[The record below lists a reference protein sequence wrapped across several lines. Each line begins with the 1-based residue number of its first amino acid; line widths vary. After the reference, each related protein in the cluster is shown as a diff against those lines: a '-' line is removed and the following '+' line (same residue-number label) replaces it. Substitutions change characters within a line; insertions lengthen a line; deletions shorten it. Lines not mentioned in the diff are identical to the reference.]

1 MRDRLK
7 ALLLAAGLALVF
19 LAFLAPVTAALA
31 QNMFG
36 GDPIADIR
44 IEGTQRIEAD
54 TVRSYMQLNPGD
66 PFAPDRIDKAL
77 KNLFATGLFAD
88 VAFRREGNTLIVK
101 VVENPII
108 NTIAFEGNDFLESKD
123 LFNEIQEKPRTVLT
137 QSRVQADVQ
146 RILNLYRRSGRFGAT
161 VDPKIIK
168 LDQNRVNLVF
178 EIKEGNRTDVRKIS
192 FVGNKS
198 FSDSELRGVILTTET
213 AWYRF
218 LVTTDTYDPDRLQV
232 DRDRLRDFY
241 LTNGYIDFKVVSAVA
256 ELSPEQDAFFI
267 TFTLDEGERYKVGKV
282 DVKTSLKDL
291 DPEVLRSLVQVKE
304 GEWYDQRDVDKTTAA
319 LNDALG
325 SLGYAFVD
333 VQNRL
338 DRDPKKK
345 IVNITFSINEGPK
358 VYVERIDIK
367 GNARTLDSVIRREF
381 RLVEGDAFN
390 SSKLQRTKQRL
401 TNLGFFSNVDVKT
414 LPGTTP
420 DKTVIEVNV
429 EEQSTGELSFGVGY
443 STTNGPLG
451 LIKISERN
459 LLGKGQTLS
468 LATNLSFVTSNITLS
483 FTEPYFLGRPITAG
497 VDIFDTVTQNTNTTF
512 GNSNIPYDE
521 SDLGFGLRAGYD
533 ISEYLHHNIHY
544 SLIRQTISNVS
555 QFASLAIQQQ
565 EGTNLN
571 SLISNE
577 FIYDRRDNKNDPA
590 SGYYIRYR
598 NDISTVP
605 GTLGY
610 MGNRLGGGYYTPFDK
625 SQSIIGSISGE
636 IGYLFD
642 MPKQIPI
649 IDSYQLGG
657 TSFRGF
663 ATAGIGPRDRVHRRF
678 TGRQG
683 ICRRHDPGI
692 LPVGPARRIPGARP
706 CVHRLRHHVRDGCC
720 RRLDQGDIIQDCT
733 CFRASVGFGVIWKS
747 PFGPLAVDFAYPR
760 REGVVRPD
768 TNHQLQRWNELLM
781 TRITPLSLRLVAAL
795 ALAAVVLTGT
805 PPPPAHAQNP
815 AHGHRHRR
823 SAGHPAGFE
832 GGGRRA
838 RGPRQ
843 AGQGL
848 PGRSRQAGRRPE
860 ERGPAA
866 GAGARLHGRG

>member
-19 LAFLAPVTAALA
+19 LAFLAPVTTALA

-36 GDPIADIR
+36 GDPIADIK

-108 NTIAFEGNDFLESKD
+108 NTIAFEGNDYLESKD
-123 LFNEIQEKPRTVLT
+123 LFAEIQEKPRTVLT

-178 EIKEGNRTDVRKIS
+178 EIKEGSRTDVRKIS

-241 LTNGYIDFKVVSAVA
+241 LMNGYIDFKVISAVA
-256 ELSPEQDAFFI
+256 ELSPEQDAFYI
-267 TFTLDEGERYKVGKV
+267 TFSLDEGERYKVGKV

-338 DRDPKKK
+338 DRDSKKK
-345 IVNITFSINEGPK
+345 TVNITFSINEGPK

-401 TNLGFFSNVDVKT
+401 TNLGFFANVDVKT
-414 LPGTTP
+414 LPGSTP

-429 EEQSTGELSFGVGY
+429 EEQSTGELSFGLGY

-459 LLGKGQTLS
+459 LLGKGQSLS

-483 FTEPYFLGRPITAG
+483 FTEPYFLGRPISAG
-497 VDIFDTVTQNTNTTF
+497 VDIFDTVTQNTNSTF

-521 SDLGFGLRAGYD
+521 LDLGFGLRAGYD
-533 ISEYLHHNIHY
+533 ISEYLHHNIRY
-544 SLIRQTISNVS
+544 SLIRQTLSNVS

-610 MGNRLGGGYYTPFDK
+610 MGNRLGGGYYMPFDK
-625 SQSIIGSISGE
+625 SESIIGSVSGE

-642 MPKQIPI
+642 MPKPIPI

-663 ATAGIGPRDRVHRRF
+663 ATQGIGPRDLATADLLGGKEYAVGTVQVSFPMGLPDEYQVRGHVF
-678 TGRQG
+678 SDFGTMYGTDATEG
-683 ICRRHDPGI
+683 I
-692 LPVGPARRIPGARP
+692 V
-706 CVHRLRHHVRDGCC
+706 
-720 RRLDQGDIIQDCT
+720 QDCT
-733 CFRASVGFGVIWKS
+733 CFRASIGFGVIWKS
-747 PFGPLAVDFAYPR
+747 PFGPLAVDFAIPVAKASFDQTQVINFNV
-760 REGVVRPD
+760 G
-768 TNHQLQRWNELLM
+768 TN
-781 TRITPLSLRLVAAL
+781 
-795 ALAAVVLTGT
+795 
-805 PPPPAHAQNP
+805 
-815 AHGHRHRR
+815 
-823 SAGHPAGFE
+823 F
-832 GGGRRA
+832 
-838 RGPRQ
+838 
-843 AGQGL
+843 
-848 PGRSRQAGRRPE
+848 
-860 ERGPAA
+860 
-866 GAGARLHGRG
+866 

>member
-1 MRDRLK
+1 LRDRLK

-36 GDPIADIR
+36 GDPIADIK

-123 LFNEIQEKPRTVLT
+123 LYNEIQEKPRTVLT

-241 LTNGYIDFKVVSAVA
+241 LMNGYIDFKVVSAVA

-367 GNARTLDSVIRREF
+367 GNARTLDSVIRR
-381 RLVEGDAFN
+381 
-390 SSKLQRTKQRL
+390 
-401 TNLGFFSNVDVKT
+401 
-414 LPGTTP
+414 
-420 DKTVIEVNV
+420 
-429 EEQSTGELSFGVGY
+429 
-443 STTNGPLG
+443 
-451 LIKISERN
+451 
-459 LLGKGQTLS
+459 
-468 LATNLSFVTSNITLS
+468 
-483 FTEPYFLGRPITAG
+483 
-497 VDIFDTVTQNTNTTF
+497 
-512 GNSNIPYDE
+512 
-521 SDLGFGLRAGYD
+521 
-533 ISEYLHHNIHY
+533 
-544 SLIRQTISNVS
+544 
-555 QFASLAIQQQ
+555 
-565 EGTNLN
+565 
-571 SLISNE
+571 
-577 FIYDRRDNKNDPA
+577 
-590 SGYYIRYR
+590 
-598 NDISTVP
+598 
-605 GTLGY
+605 
-610 MGNRLGGGYYTPFDK
+610 
-625 SQSIIGSISGE
+625 
-636 IGYLFD
+636 
-642 MPKQIPI
+642 
-649 IDSYQLGG
+649 
-657 TSFRGF
+657 
-663 ATAGIGPRDRVHRRF
+663 
-678 TGRQG
+678 
-683 ICRRHDPGI
+683 
-692 LPVGPARRIPGARP
+692 
-706 CVHRLRHHVRDGCC
+706 
-720 RRLDQGDIIQDCT
+720 
-733 CFRASVGFGVIWKS
+733 
-747 PFGPLAVDFAYPR
+747 
-760 REGVVRPD
+760 
-768 TNHQLQRWNELLM
+768 
-781 TRITPLSLRLVAAL
+781 
-795 ALAAVVLTGT
+795 
-805 PPPPAHAQNP
+805 
-815 AHGHRHRR
+815 
-823 SAGHPAGFE
+823 
-832 GGGRRA
+832 
-838 RGPRQ
+838 
-843 AGQGL
+843 
-848 PGRSRQAGRRPE
+848 
-860 ERGPAA
+860 
-866 GAGARLHGRG
+866 

>member
-36 GDPIADIR
+36 GDPIADIK

-108 NTIAFEGNDFLESKD
+108 NTIAFEGNDYLESKD
-123 LFNEIQEKPRTVLT
+123 LFAEIQEKPRTVLT

-178 EIKEGNRTDVRKIS
+178 EIKEGSRTDVRKIS

-241 LTNGYIDFKVVSAVA
+241 LMNGYIDFKVISAVA

-267 TFTLDEGERYKVGKV
+267 TFSLDEGERYKVGKV

-345 IVNITFSINEGPK
+345 TVNITFSINEGPK

-401 TNLGFFSNVDVKT
+401 TNLGFFSQRRRQDPARVDA
-414 LPGTTP
+414 GQ
-420 DKTVIEVNV
+420 DGHR
-429 EEQSTGELSFGVGY
+429 GECRGAVDRRAQLRSRLFHD
-443 STTNGPLG
+443 
-451 LIKISERN
+451 
-459 LLGKGQTLS
+459 Q
-468 LATNLSFVTSNITLS
+468 
-483 FTEPYFLGRPITAG
+483 RPPRA
-497 VDIFDTVTQNTNTTF
+497 DQ
-512 GNSNIPYDE
+512 
-521 SDLGFGLRAGYD
+521 DLGAEPARQGTVAVPRHQPVLRHLQHHAELHRALFPGPADLRRRRHLRHGDPEHQQHLREFQYPLRRVGSGLRA
-533 ISEYLHHNIHY
+533 
-544 SLIRQTISNVS
+544 
-555 QFASLAIQQQ
+555 
-565 EGTNLN
+565 
-571 SLISNE
+571 
-577 FIYDRRDNKNDPA
+577 
-590 SGYYIRYR
+590 
-598 NDISTVP
+598 
-605 GTLGY
+605 
-610 MGNRLGGGYYTPFDK
+610 
-625 SQSIIGSISGE
+625 
-636 IGYLFD
+636 
-642 MPKQIPI
+642 
-649 IDSYQLGG
+649 
-657 TSFRGF
+657 
-663 ATAGIGPRDRVHRRF
+663 
-678 TGRQG
+678 
-683 ICRRHDPGI
+683 
-692 LPVGPARRIPGARP
+692 AR
-706 CVHRLRHHVRDGCC
+706 RLRH
-720 RRLDQGDIIQDCT
+720 
-733 CFRASVGFGVIWKS
+733 
-747 PFGPLAVDFAYPR
+747 
-760 REGVVRPD
+760 
-768 TNHQLQRWNELLM
+768 QR
-781 TRITPLSLRLVAAL
+781 I
-795 ALAAVVLTGT
+795 
-805 PPPPAHAQNP
+805 PAP
-815 AHGHRHRR
+815 
-823 SAGHPAGFE
+823 
-832 GGGRRA
+832 
-838 RGPRQ
+838 
-843 AGQGL
+843 
-848 PGRSRQAGRRPE
+848 
-860 ERGPAA
+860 
-866 GAGARLHGRG
+866 

>member
-1 MRDRLK
+1 LRDRLK

-19 LAFLAPVTAALA
+19 LAFLAPVTEALA

-123 LFNEIQEKPRTVLT
+123 LYNEIQEKPRTVLT

-241 LTNGYIDFKVVSAVA
+241 LMNGYIDFKVVSAVA
-256 ELSPEQDAFFI
+256 ELSPEQDAFYI
-267 TFTLDEGERYKVGKV
+267 TFSLDEGERYKVGKV

-429 EEQSTGELSFGVGY
+429 EEQSTGELSFGLGY

-459 LLGKGQTLS
+459 LLGKGQSLS

-483 FTEPYFLGRPITAG
+483 FTEPYFLGRPIAAG
-497 VDIFDTVTQNTNTTF
+497 VDIFDTVTQNTNSTF

-521 SDLGFGLRAGYD
+521 SDLGFGVRAGYD
-533 ISEYLHHNIHY
+533 ISEYLHHNIRY

-555 QFASLAIQQQ
+555 QFASLAIQEQ

-625 SQSIIGSISGE
+625 SQSIIGSVSGE

-649 IDSYQLGG
+649 VDSYQLGG

-663 ATAGIGPRDRVHRRF
+663 ATAGIGPRDAATADSLGGKEYAVGTVQVAFPLGLPEEYQVRGHVF
-678 TGRQG
+678 TDFGTMFG
-683 ICRRHDPGI
+683 TDAAIDST
-692 LPVGPARRIPGARP
+692 
-706 CVHRLRHHVRDGCC
+706 
-720 RRLDQGDIIQDCT
+720 QGDFIQDCS
-733 CFRASVGFGVIWKS
+733 CFRASIGFGFIWKS
-747 PFGPLAVDFAYPR
+747 PFGPLAVDFAYPVAKASFDQTQIINFNV
-760 REGVVRPD
+760 G
-768 TNHQLQRWNELLM
+768 TN
-781 TRITPLSLRLVAAL
+781 
-795 ALAAVVLTGT
+795 
-805 PPPPAHAQNP
+805 
-815 AHGHRHRR
+815 
-823 SAGHPAGFE
+823 F
-832 GGGRRA
+832 
-838 RGPRQ
+838 
-843 AGQGL
+843 
-848 PGRSRQAGRRPE
+848 
-860 ERGPAA
+860 
-866 GAGARLHGRG
+866 

>member
-1 MRDRLK
+1 LQSRTKVLIAGFRSP
-7 ALLLAAGLALVF
+7 AVLLAAGLALMF
-19 LAFLAPVTAALA
+19 LGFLTPVTTAVA

-36 GDPIADIR
+36 GDPIADIK

-66 PFAPDRIDKAL
+66 PFRADRIDKAL

-123 LFNEIQEKPRTVLT
+123 LTNELQEKPRTVLT

-256 ELSPEQDAFFI
+256 ELSPEQDAFYI
-267 TFTLDEGERYKVGKV
+267 TFSLDEGERYKVGKV

-291 DPEVLRSLVQVKE
+291 DPRILRSLVQVKE
-304 GEWYDQRDVDKTTAA
+304 GAWYDQRDVDKTTAA

-345 IVNITFSINEGPK
+345 TVNITFSINEGPK

-443 STTNGPLG
+443 STTDGPLG
-451 LIKISERN
+451 QVKISERN
-459 LLGKGQTLS
+459 LLGKGQSLS
-468 LATNLSFVTSNITLS
+468 LSTNLSFVTSNVTLS
-483 FTEPYFLGRPITAG
+483 FTDPYFLDRPITTG
-497 VDIFDTVTQNTNTTF
+497 VDIFDTVTENTDSTF
-512 GNSNIPYDE
+512 GNSSIPYDE
-521 SDLGFGLRAGYD
+521 SNLGFGLRAGYD
-533 ISEYLHHNIHY
+533 ISEFLHHNIRY
-544 SLIRQTISNVS
+544 SLDRQTVYNV
-555 QFASLAIQQQ
+555 QDDASLAIQQQ
-565 EGTNLN
+565 EGMTLN

-577 FIYDRRDNKNDPA
+577 LIYDRRDNKNDPA

-598 NDISTVP
+598 NDVSTVP

-610 MGNRLGGGYYTPFDK
+610 MGNRLGAGYYTPFDK
-625 SQSIIGSISGE
+625 SESIIGSLSGE
-636 IGYLFD
+636 IGYLLD
-642 MPKQIPI
+642 MPKSIPI

-657 TSFRGF
+657 TTFRGF
-663 ATAGIGPRDRVHRRF
+663 AADGIGPRDAA
-678 TGRQG
+678 TGDSLGGKEYAVGTLQVSFPLG
-683 ICRRHDPGI
+683 
-692 LPVGPARRIPGARP
+692 LPSEYQVSG
-706 CVHRLRHHVRDGCC
+706 HVFSDFGT
-720 RRLDQGDIIQDCT
+720 LYGTDADIDTIQDCA
-733 CFRASVGFGVIWKS
+733 CLRASVGFGIIWKS
-747 PFGPLAVDFAYPR
+747 PFGPLAIDFAYP
-760 REGVVRPD
+760 
-768 TNHQLQRWNELLM
+768 
-781 TRITPLSLRLVAAL
+781 VAKASFDQTQIINFN
-795 ALAAVVLTGT
+795 VGT
-805 PPPPAHAQNP
+805 
-815 AHGHRHRR
+815 
-823 SAGHPAGFE
+823 SF
-832 GGGRRA
+832 
-838 RGPRQ
+838 
-843 AGQGL
+843 
-848 PGRSRQAGRRPE
+848 
-860 ERGPAA
+860 
-866 GAGARLHGRG
+866 

>member
-36 GDPIADIR
+36 GDPIADIK

-108 NTIAFEGNDFLESKD
+108 NIISFEGNDYLESKD
-123 LFNEIQEKPRTVLT
+123 LFAEIQEKPRTVLT

-178 EIKEGNRTDVRKIS
+178 EIREGNRTDVRKIS

-241 LTNGYIDFKVVSAVA
+241 LMNGYIDFKVISAVA
-256 ELSPEQDAFFI
+256 ELSPEQDAFYI
-267 TFTLDEGERYKVGKV
+267 TFSLDEGERYKVGKV

-319 LNDALG
+319 FNDALG

-338 DRDPKKK
+338 DRDPKKHT
-345 IVNITFSINEGPK
+345 VNITFSINEGPK

-401 TNLGFFSNVDVKT
+401 TNLGFFANVDVKT

-429 EEQSTGELSFGVGY
+429 EEQSTGELSFGLGY

-468 LATNLSFVTSNITLS
+468 LSTNLSFVTSNITLS
-483 FTEPYFLGRPITAG
+483 FTEPYFLGRPISAG
-497 VDIFDTVTQNTNTTF
+497 VDIFDTVTQNTNSTF

-521 SDLGFGLRAGYD
+521 ADLGFGLRAGYD
-533 ISEYLHHNIHY
+533 ISEYLHHNIRY
-544 SLIRQTISNVS
+544 SLIRQTLSNVS

-565 EGTNLN
+565 EGTSLN

-577 FIYDRRDNKNDPA
+577 FIYDRRDNRNDPA

-610 MGNRLGGGYYTPFDK
+610 MGNRLGGGYYMPFDK
-625 SQSIIGSISGE
+625 SASIIGSVSGE

-642 MPKQIPI
+642 MPKAIPI

-663 ATAGIGPRDRVHRRF
+663 ATQGIGPRDLATADSLGGKEYAVGTVQVSFPMGLPDEYQVRGHVF
-678 TGRQG
+678 SDFGTMYGTDANEG
-683 ICRRHDPGI
+683 I
-692 LPVGPARRIPGARP
+692 V
-706 CVHRLRHHVRDGCC
+706 
-720 RRLDQGDIIQDCT
+720 QDCT
-733 CFRASVGFGVIWKS
+733 CFRASIGFGVIWKS
-747 PFGPLAVDFAYPR
+747 PFGPLAVDFAIPVAKASFDQTQVINFNV
-760 REGVVRPD
+760 G
-768 TNHQLQRWNELLM
+768 TN
-781 TRITPLSLRLVAAL
+781 
-795 ALAAVVLTGT
+795 
-805 PPPPAHAQNP
+805 
-815 AHGHRHRR
+815 
-823 SAGHPAGFE
+823 F
-832 GGGRRA
+832 
-838 RGPRQ
+838 
-843 AGQGL
+843 
-848 PGRSRQAGRRPE
+848 
-860 ERGPAA
+860 
-866 GAGARLHGRG
+866 

>member
-1 MRDRLK
+1 MLGLGEPLHLKIERAGKTVELDATPQIVEQVDIFGDKHRIGQLGIQSTPSGGTIVRYDPATAVWMAVVETYQRSVGMLRAIGQIVEGIRPSNEVGGVLRIAKMSGDIASRSLIDVVDFAVLLSINLGLINLFPVPLVGWRAAALLRRGSLARTAARPPGGGMGFAPRARSGIEFDAVRHLERSRIAERHPVPQAHLRLGGGEGVGELRDRLK

-36 GDPIADIR
+36 GDPIADIK

-108 NTIAFEGNDFLESKD
+108 NTIAFEGNDYLEFKD
-123 LFNEIQEKPRTVLT
+123 LFAEIQEKPRTVLT

-178 EIKEGNRTDVRKIS
+178 EIKEGSRTDVRKIS

-241 LTNGYIDFKVVSAVA
+241 LMNGYIDFKVISAVA
-256 ELSPEQDAFFI
+256 ELSPEQDAFYI
-267 TFTLDEGERYKVGKV
+267 TFSLDEGERYKVGKV

-345 IVNITFSINEGPK
+345 TVNITFSINEGPK

-401 TNLGFFSNVDVKT
+401 TNLGFFANVDVKT
-414 LPGTTP
+414 LPGSTP

-429 EEQSTGELSFGVGY
+429 EEQSTGELSFGLGY

-459 LLGKGQTLS
+459 LLGKGQSLS

-483 FTEPYFLGRPITAG
+483 FTEPYFLGRPISAG
-497 VDIFDTVTQNTNTTF
+497 VDIFDTVTQNTNSTF

-533 ISEYLHHNIHY
+533 ISEYPAPQYPLQPYPADPVECIA
-544 SLIRQTISNVS
+544 IR
-555 QFASLAIQQQ
+555 LA
-565 EGTNLN
+565 
-571 SLISNE
+571 
-577 FIYDRRDNKNDPA
+577 
-590 SGYYIRYR
+590 
-598 NDISTVP
+598 
-605 GTLGY
+605 
-610 MGNRLGGGYYTPFDK
+610 
-625 SQSIIGSISGE
+625 
-636 IGYLFD
+636 
-642 MPKQIPI
+642 
-649 IDSYQLGG
+649 
-657 TSFRGF
+657 
-663 ATAGIGPRDRVHRRF
+663 
-678 TGRQG
+678 
-683 ICRRHDPGI
+683 
-692 LPVGPARRIPGARP
+692 
-706 CVHRLRHHVRDGCC
+706 
-720 RRLDQGDIIQDCT
+720 GD
-733 CFRASVGFGVIWKS
+733 
-747 PFGPLAVDFAYPR
+747 
-760 REGVVRPD
+760 
-768 TNHQLQRWNELLM
+768 
-781 TRITPLSLRLVAAL
+781 
-795 ALAAVVLTGT
+795 
-805 PPPPAHAQNP
+805 
-815 AHGHRHRR
+815 
-823 SAGHPAGFE
+823 
-832 GGGRRA
+832 
-838 RGPRQ
+838 
-843 AGQGL
+843 
-848 PGRSRQAGRRPE
+848 
-860 ERGPAA
+860 PAA
-866 GAGARLHGRG
+866 GRHQSELAHQQRVHL

>member
-123 LFNEIQEKPRTVLT
+123 LYNEIQEKPRTVLT

-241 LTNGYIDFKVVSAVA
+241 LMNGYIDFKVVSAVA

-459 LLGKGQTLS
+459 LLGKGQSLS

-512 GNSNIPYDE
+512 GNSN
-521 SDLGFGLRAGYD
+521 
-533 ISEYLHHNIHY
+533 
-544 SLIRQTISNVS
+544 
-555 QFASLAIQQQ
+555 
-565 EGTNLN
+565 
-571 SLISNE
+571 
-577 FIYDRRDNKNDPA
+577 
-590 SGYYIRYR
+590 
-598 NDISTVP
+598 
-605 GTLGY
+605 
-610 MGNRLGGGYYTPFDK
+610 
-625 SQSIIGSISGE
+625 
-636 IGYLFD
+636 
-642 MPKQIPI
+642 
-649 IDSYQLGG
+649 
-657 TSFRGF
+657 
-663 ATAGIGPRDRVHRRF
+663 
-678 TGRQG
+678 
-683 ICRRHDPGI
+683 
-692 LPVGPARRIPGARP
+692 LP
-706 CVHRLRHHVRDGCC
+706 
-720 RRLDQGDIIQDCT
+720 
-733 CFRASVGFGVIWKS
+733 
-747 PFGPLAVDFAYPR
+747 
-760 REGVVRPD
+760 
-768 TNHQLQRWNELLM
+768 
-781 TRITPLSLRLVAAL
+781 
-795 ALAAVVLTGT
+795 
-805 PPPPAHAQNP
+805 
-815 AHGHRHRR
+815 
-823 SAGHPAGFE
+823 
-832 GGGRRA
+832 
-838 RGPRQ
+838 
-843 AGQGL
+843 
-848 PGRSRQAGRRPE
+848 
-860 ERGPAA
+860 
-866 GAGARLHGRG
+866 

>member
-1 MRDRLK
+1 LRDRLK

-123 LFNEIQEKPRTVLT
+123 LYNEIQEKPRTVLT

-241 LTNGYIDFKVVSAVA
+241 LMNGYIDFKVVSAVA

-610 MGNRLGGGYYTPFDK
+610 MENRLGGGYYTPFDK

-663 ATAGIGPRDRVHRRF
+663 ATAGIGPRDAF
-678 TGRQG
+678 TADSLGGKEYAVGTIQVAFPLG
-683 ICRRHDPGI
+683 
-692 LPVGPARRIPGARP
+692 LPDEYQVRG
-706 CVHRLRHHVRDGCC
+706 HVFTDFGTMYGT
-720 RRLDQGDIIQDCT
+720 DAAVDSTQGDFIQDCT

-747 PFGPLAVDFAYPR
+747 PFGPLAVDFAIPVAKASFDQTQIINFNV
-760 REGVVRPD
+760 G
-768 TNHQLQRWNELLM
+768 TN
-781 TRITPLSLRLVAAL
+781 
-795 ALAAVVLTGT
+795 
-805 PPPPAHAQNP
+805 
-815 AHGHRHRR
+815 
-823 SAGHPAGFE
+823 F
-832 GGGRRA
+832 
-838 RGPRQ
+838 
-843 AGQGL
+843 
-848 PGRSRQAGRRPE
+848 
-860 ERGPAA
+860 
-866 GAGARLHGRG
+866 